1 MSDDEKDSNRN
12 EIASLAVAAVA
23 LAVALVALL
32 GTTAQVLQQYIA
44 TAAGY
49 SNCGK
54 RVIGPWAKHTKLV
67 FHPWE
72 LRFEVIFMS
81 PAIEVRPARLN
92 IANQQAVLVGGLPEI
107 FLITKSGLL
116 GFSNA
121 DTEKMARDCLKP
133 TEEGLGY
140 AASWL
145 TLLREIQVMTPTA
158 ARTRSNDNTDVAGL
172 EISGLLLT
180 IKAVNQT
187 LDLMP
192 EGVKR
197 PYAITTLGSVVLLVA
212 RLGLHWKQFDR
223 VNDRYLADGNGL
235 LITGSAVPHLGIM
248 FSFTRYG
255 FPSHVHC
262 PAIEDDEAAKLCFGL
277 APTIFKSERFGPG
290 PKYLTDIPRNLDFL
304 RLGSRAEMTATFRLM
319 GFEPNN
325 QGFMA
330 SVESTEHLFPGQSV
344 EHHYTWFVATEK
356 ISQLMHAT
364 PTPVVFEIVGML
376 VRSFNAV
383 AGSVAGPHREQ
394 DILLPNPLPFH
405 WDSKT
410 FSPDSL
416 LRAYADLAY
425 HRYKRVW
432 QSLGFTEN
440 VFQHPY
446 LTERPSQIVSM
457 CDGWLSDNT
466 LTRQEVLIVVR
477 AHVKHVTQ
485 VFNDGITSRDFQAVY
500 ATVGTMSR
508 AGTASV
514 ETELVEIYLDKI
526 LPRVLQDAGSW
537 VGDMEKLD
545 AERKQEIWLVLML
558 RMFGWFTTHTF
569 HPADIQLPKSDVM
582 GSEQPVYIS

>member
-1 MSDDEKDSNRN
+1 MSDGEKDSNGN
-12 EIASLAVAAVA
+12 EIASLAVAVVA

-72 LRFEVIFMS
+72 LRFEVVFMA
-81 PAIEVRPARLN
+81 PAIEVRPARLDT
-92 IANQQAVLVGGLPEI
+92 ANQQAVLVGGVSER

-133 TEEGLGY
+133 TDEGLGY

-158 ARTRSNDNTDVAGL
+158 ARTRSHVNDANAAGL
-172 EISGLLLT
+172 ETSGLLLT

-255 FPSHVHC
+255 FPSQVHC
-262 PAIEDDEAAKLCFGL
+262 PVIEDDEAAKLCFGL
-277 APTIFKSERFGPG
+277 VPTIFKSPRFGPG

-319 GFEPNN
+319 GFEANN
-325 QGFMA
+325 QEFMA
-330 SVESTEHLFPGQSV
+330 SIESTEHLFPGQSHCGTPSSTHMSGGNV
-344 EHHYTWFVATEK
+344 RNQM
-356 ISQLMHAT
+356 SQT
-364 PTPVVFEIVGML
+364 
-376 VRSFNAV
+376 NAC
-383 AGSVAGPHREQ
+383 
-394 DILLPNPLPFH
+394 
-405 WDSKT
+405 
-410 FSPDSL
+410 
-416 LRAYADLAY
+416 Y
-425 HRYKRVW
+425 
-432 QSLGFTEN
+432 
-440 VFQHPY
+440 
-446 LTERPSQIVSM
+446 
-457 CDGWLSDNT
+457 
-466 LTRQEVLIVVR
+466 
-477 AHVKHVTQ
+477 
-485 VFNDGITSRDFQAVY
+485 
-500 ATVGTMSR
+500 
-508 AGTASV
+508 
-514 ETELVEIYLDKI
+514 
-526 LPRVLQDAGSW
+526 
-537 VGDMEKLD
+537 
-545 AERKQEIWLVLML
+545 
-558 RMFGWFTTHTF
+558 
-569 HPADIQLPKSDVM
+569 
-582 GSEQPVYIS
+582 